1 MAELHCV
8 HRTNNEFMLKPR
20 WLHLSPWQQNFLC
33 SLYYLYE
40 ILFPRLPYLSFFS
53 LNIFLPLFL
62 PFRINIEHQNSC
74 LKSKPMYSSK
84 IKGHNNSNGSK
95 RNKRFKVYHHQR
107 PSLPSLH
114 QIFPSPPPQIV
125 LPPLSSFNSL
135 PLFRDFNE
143 LYPHPYGQNS
153 DEQILEGASIFF
165 FGSSQQHLHTPPPPL
180 ASSSTVPISRGKR
193 GDFVL
198 FDSKDSPPSVFK
210 GKLVPDLGRH

>member
-1 MAELHCV
+1 
-8 HRTNNEFMLKPR
+8 
-20 WLHLSPWQQNFLC
+20 
-33 SLYYLYE
+33 
-40 ILFPRLPYLSFFS
+40 
-53 LNIFLPLFL
+53 
-62 PFRINIEHQNSC
+62 
-74 LKSKPMYSSK
+74 MYNSK
-84 IKGHNNSNGSK
+84 IKSHNNSNSSSK

-143 LYPHPYGQNS
+143 LYPHPYGHNS

-165 FGSSQQHLHTPPPPL
+165 FGSSSQHLHTSPPPL
-180 ASSSTVPISRGKR
+180 VSSSTPPISRSKR
-193 GDFVL
+193 GGDFVL
-198 FDSKDSPPSVFK
+198 FDSKELPPSVFK

>member
-1 MAELHCV
+1 
-8 HRTNNEFMLKPR
+8 
-20 WLHLSPWQQNFLC
+20 
-33 SLYYLYE
+33 
-40 ILFPRLPYLSFFS
+40 
-53 LNIFLPLFL
+53 
-62 PFRINIEHQNSC
+62 
-74 LKSKPMYSSK
+74 MYSSK
-84 IKGHNNSNGSK
+84 IKNSNSSSSGSNSK

-125 LPPLSSFNSL
+125 LPPLISLHSL

-143 LYPHPYGQNS
+143 LLYPHPFSQNS

-165 FGSSQQHLHTPPPPL
+165 FGNSQHLQTPPPS
-180 ASSSTVPISRGKR
+180 ASSSTASITRNKR

-198 FDSKDSPPSVFK
+198 FDSKDSPPSTFK